1 MITRDDY
8 LNILGLQ
15 GKNLAQVRKSESEFV
30 INQTFTGDPNYK
42 RVYIL
47 DVKDG
52 WKYTDAK
59 FSRHAKQSISK
70 DAVDYYLQFRPKEHY
85 PIGSYVYIPD
95 DTSSTLTFEDEKNP
109 LKATT
114 QKNLWMIVD
123 RNEMPLFVRYL
134 VLPVD
139 WNFRWVSSLGP
150 KVYVANCWGCARAA
164 NSYTSGTW
172 NDYYTNGL
180 DNLTNSWVP
189 NTHYIYGD
197 EGLAKY
203 GIEDT
208 RSLKIQERM
217 MITLNVIN
225 PNCYMITKVGDLNPK
240 GIIKLSLKQDEYNV
254 KRDNVN
260 LMVCDYWNDT
270 GNIATDKPTGTDTG
284 TSKIV
289 HCIINS
295 DGELDTDT
303 TTLSQPFE
311 IKIAQIEYFKA
322 EFSAD
327 NITAHW
333 RISLKDG
340 GDDAESLEK
349 MMVMRE
355 VNGTTI
361 SIKPGKSSRLV
372 DKTFTLTVTD
382 VDGNY
387 ESSIELKVIS

>member
-1 MITRDDY
+1 M
-8 LNILGLQ
+8 
-15 GKNLAQVRKSESEFV
+15 
-30 INQTFTGDPNYK
+30 
-42 RVYIL
+42 
-47 DVKDG
+47 
-52 WKYTDAK
+52 
-59 FSRHAKQSISK
+59 
-70 DAVDYYLQFRPKEHY
+70 
-85 PIGSYVYIPD
+85 
-95 DTSSTLTFEDEKNP
+95 
-109 LKATT
+109 
-114 QKNLWMIVD
+114 
-123 RNEMPLFVRYL
+123 
-134 VLPVD
+134 
-139 WNFRWVSSLGP
+139 
-150 KVYVANCWGCARAA
+150 
-164 NSYTSGTW
+164 
-172 NDYYTNGL
+172 
-180 DNLTNSWVP
+180 DNLTSSWVP

-270 GNIATDKPTGTDTG
+270 GNIATDKPTGTNTG

-340 GDDAESLEK
+340 GDDAKSLEK

-361 SIKPGKSSRLV
+361 SIKPGKSSRLA

>member
-8 LNILGLQ
+8 LSILGLQ

-95 DTSSTLTFEDEKNP
+95 DTSPTLTFEDEKNP
-109 LKATT
+109 LKANT

-164 NSYTSGTW
+164 NSYTSGIW
-172 NDYYTNGL
+172 ND
-180 DNLTNSWVP
+180 
-189 NTHYIYGD
+189 
-197 EGLAKY
+197 
-203 GIEDT
+203 
-208 RSLKIQERM
+208 
-217 MITLNVIN
+217 
-225 PNCYMITKVGDLNPK
+225 
-240 GIIKLSLKQDEYNV
+240 
-254 KRDNVN
+254 
-260 LMVCDYWNDT
+260 
-270 GNIATDKPTGTDTG
+270 
-284 TSKIV
+284 
-289 HCIINS
+289 
-295 DGELDTDT
+295 
-303 TTLSQPFE
+303 
-311 IKIAQIEYFKA
+311 
-322 EFSAD
+322 
-327 NITAHW
+327 
-333 RISLKDG
+333 
-340 GDDAESLEK
+340 
-349 MMVMRE
+349 
-355 VNGTTI
+355 
-361 SIKPGKSSRLV
+361 
-372 DKTFTLTVTD
+372 
-382 VDGNY
+382 
-387 ESSIELKVIS
+387 